1 MTDAPHSQGDAERA
15 EGREH
20 GDGVTAQ
27 GTAPSDAGARSP
39 ETPHSPADGQVSRR
53 GLFAMG
59 AGGLAVGA
67 LAGVGGTLGA
77 QALAPKDQGEAV
89 DASLSY
95 PFYGGGHQAGIR
107 TEPQRHC
114 VYMTFDVDPGSTAN
128 DLESLFARWSA
139 GIAQLMQGRPV
150 GLVQPPR
157 PGAVP
162 QDTGE
167 AADLSPN
174 ALTVTLGLGPGI
186 FDDRFGLSAKRPALL
201 KHLPDLPSD
210 NLQKELTGG
219 DLSLQACAEDP
230 QVAYHAIRD
239 LARMARGTV
248 STRWTVM
255 GFGRASAGANQT
267 TPRNLMGFKDGT
279 RNIRSDDE
287 FRDFV
292 WVDGG
297 PSWMSGGTY
306 QVARKIQMNIEIWDA
321 DRIGDQQTVF
331 GRTKSEGAP
340 LSGTK
345 EFDTPDFAKTEHGEH
360 VIAQNSHVALA
371 AHENNGGV
379 KILRRSYN
387 YTDGINQYGQ
397 LDAGLLFIAYMND
410 PAHFVTLQKRLGSYD
425 RLNEYISHIG
435 SAIFAVPPAPEPGHF
450 LAEKLFG

>member
-1 MTDAPHSQGDAERA
+1 MTDAPHTPGAEPGDRPDAPDAAASAATSHPDQQSRPSRGAGSAEP
-15 EGREH
+15 EH
-20 GDGVTAQ
+20 
-27 GTAPSDAGARSP
+27 
-39 ETPHSPADGQVSRR
+39 VSRR

-59 AGGLAVGA
+59 AGGIAVGA

-77 QALAPKDQGEAV
+77 QALMPKDQGEAV
-89 DASLSY
+89 DASLSHA
-95 PFYGGGHQAGIR
+95 FYGGGHQAGIR

-114 VYMTFDVDPGSTAN
+114 VYMTFDVDPGSTAS

-139 GIAQLMQGRPV
+139 GMAQLMQGKPV
-150 GLVQPPR
+150 GLVQPLR

-186 FDDRFGLSAKRPALL
+186 FDNRFGLSAKKPKLL
-201 KHLPDLPSD
+201 THLPDLPSD

-230 QVAYHAIRD
+230 QVAYHAVRD
-239 LARMARGTV
+239 LARIGRGVV

-255 GFGRASAGANQT
+255 GFGRASAGPNQT

-279 RNIRSDDE
+279 RNIRTDDE
-287 FRDFV
+287 YRDFV
-292 WVDGG
+292 WVGDDQ
-297 PSWMSGGTY
+297 SWMSGGTY

-331 GRTKSEGAP
+331 GRSKSEGAP

-345 EFDTPDFAKTEHGEH
+345 EFDTPDFAKTAHGEH
-360 VIAQNSHVALA
+360 LIAQNSHVALA

-450 LAEKLFG
+450 LAERLFA